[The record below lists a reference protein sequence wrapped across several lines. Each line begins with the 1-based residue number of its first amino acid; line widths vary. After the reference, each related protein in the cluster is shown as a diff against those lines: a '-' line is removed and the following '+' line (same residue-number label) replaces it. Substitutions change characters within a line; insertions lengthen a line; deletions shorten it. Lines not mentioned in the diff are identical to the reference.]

1 MVPLSSSSSSSL
13 SVVCRVCVFCG
24 LLFIL
29 LVEEGGTGRRVR
41 SEEAVKIIRDVV
53 MMLLQLNSVCA
64 SRGNNK

>member
-1 MVPLSSSSSSSL
+1 M
-13 SVVCRVCVFCG
+13 CVFCG

-64 SRGNNK
+64 SRGNNKYS